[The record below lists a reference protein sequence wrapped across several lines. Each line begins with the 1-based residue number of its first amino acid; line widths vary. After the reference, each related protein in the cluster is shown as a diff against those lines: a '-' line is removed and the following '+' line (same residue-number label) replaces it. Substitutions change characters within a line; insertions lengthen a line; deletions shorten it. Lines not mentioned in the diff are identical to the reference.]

1 MRVLLTNTRLDG
13 RGGTE
18 SFMRDLA
25 RGLERR
31 GHTLMAYGSDS
42 TQQERLLD
50 NDVMAVATDLEHL
63 PVRPDIIHAM
73 HHLDAMTAIA
83 SLPGVPAL
91 YHCHGAVWR
100 ESVPK
105 HPRIYRHLAVSTT
118 LAERIAVEFNL
129 PTDTITVVPNGID
142 LSRFRSVR
150 RLPRRPAR
158 ALFFNSRHRP
168 DSDTLAAIREAAARR
183 QIDLDCV
190 GTPFGRTT
198 IEPEKLLPDYDVV
211 FASGRSAIEALA
223 CGCAVVILGR
233 TSCGELVEPHNF
245 ASLRDRNFSIAVNS
259 PPPSPD
265 RIVAAL
271 DRFSPE
277 ACAAVS
283 ARLRQEADF
292 GRTVDALITIYEHVV
307 EQHRRTEPDPAA
319 EMQAMAR
326 YLRKLVPL
334 IKMTDRALDGEW
346 ASPTRAD
353 TFEALQA
360 QLVQVRQRVEQ
371 IEKAR

>member
-1 MRVLLTNTRLDG
+1 MRVLVTNTRLDG

-25 RGLERR
+25 RGLQSR
-31 GHTLMAYGSDS
+31 GHTLMAYGSD
-42 TQQERLLD
+42 TRQQERLLD
-50 NDVMAVATDLEHL
+50 NDVIAVATDLEHL
-63 PVRPDIIHAM
+63 PVRPDVIHAM

-118 LAERIAVEFNL
+118 LAERIAVEFNVA
-129 PTDTITVVPNGID
+129 PHAITVLPNGVDIA
-142 LSRFRSVR
+142 RFRRVR
-150 RLPRRPAR
+150 SLPRRPAR

-168 DSDTLAAIREAAARR
+168 DSDTLVAIREAAARL
-183 QIDLDCV
+183 QMDLDCV
-190 GTPFGRTT
+190 GTPFERTT
-198 IEPEKLLPDYDVV
+198 NEPEKLLPEYDVV

-223 CGCAVVILGR
+223 SGCAVVVLGR
-233 TSCGELVEPHNF
+233 TSCGELVRLENF
-245 ASLRDRNFSIAVNS
+245 ATLRDRNFSIAVNS

-265 RIVAAL
+265 RIVASL
-271 DRFSPE
+271 ERFSPE
-277 ACAAVS
+277 ECAAVS
-283 ARLRQEADF
+283 VRLRQEADF
-292 GRTVDALITIYEHVV
+292 GRTVDSLLTIYEQIV
-307 EQHRRTEPDPAA
+307 EQHRHAAPDPAA
-319 EMQAMAR
+319 EMRAMAR

-353 TFEALQA
+353 TVDALQA

>member
-25 RGLERR
+25 RGLESR
-31 GHTLMAYGSDS
+31 GHTLMAYGSD
-42 TQQERLLD
+42 TQQQERLLE

-63 PVRPDIIHAM
+63 PVRPDVIHAM

-129 PTDTITVVPNGID
+129 APDTITVLPNGVD

-150 RLPRRPAR
+150 SLPRRPAR

-168 DSDTLAAIREAAARR
+168 DSDTLAAIREAAARL
-183 QIDLDCV
+183 QMDLDCV
-190 GTPFGRTT
+190 GTPFGRSTR
-198 IEPEKLLPDYDVV
+198 EPEKLLPEYDVV

-233 TSCGELVEPHNF
+233 TSCGELVRLENV

-265 RIVAAL
+265 RIVAGL
-271 DRFSPE
+271 EHFSPE
-277 ACAAVS
+277 ECAAVS

-292 GRTVDALITIYEHVV
+292 GQTVDALLAIYQQIV
-307 EQHRRTEPDPAA
+307 EQHRRAEPDPAA
-319 EMQAMAR
+319 EMRAMAR
-326 YLRKLVPL
+326 YLRRLVPL
-334 IKMTDRALDGEW
+334 IKLTDRALDGEW

-353 TFEALQA
+353 SVDALQA

>member
-1 MRVLLTNTRLDG
+1 MRVLVTNTRLDG

-25 RGLERR
+25 RGLQSR
-31 GHTLMAYGSDS
+31 GHTLMAYGSD
-42 TQQERLLD
+42 TQQQERLLD
-50 NDVMAVATDLEHL
+50 NDVIAVATDLEHL
-63 PVRPDIIHAM
+63 PVRPDVIHAM

-129 PTDTITVVPNGID
+129 APDTITVLANSVD
-142 LSRFRSVR
+142 VARFRRVR
-150 RLPRRPAR
+150 SLPRRPAR

-168 DSDTLAAIREAAARR
+168 DSDTLAAIREAAARL
-183 QIDLDCV
+183 QMDLDCV
-190 GTPFGRTT
+190 GALFGRTT
-198 IEPEKLLPDYDVV
+198 SEPENLLPEYDVV
-211 FASGRSAIEALA
+211 FASGRSAIEAIA
-223 CGCAVVILGR
+223 CGCAVVVLGR
-233 TSCGELVEPHNF
+233 TSCGDLVRLENF

-271 DRFSPE
+271 ERFSAE
-277 ACAAVS
+277 ECGAVS

-292 GRTVDALITIYEHVV
+292 GRTVDALLVIYEQIV
-307 EQHRRTEPDPAA
+307 EQHRRAEPDPAA
-319 EMQAMAR
+319 EMRAMVR

-353 TFEALQA
+353 TVDALQA